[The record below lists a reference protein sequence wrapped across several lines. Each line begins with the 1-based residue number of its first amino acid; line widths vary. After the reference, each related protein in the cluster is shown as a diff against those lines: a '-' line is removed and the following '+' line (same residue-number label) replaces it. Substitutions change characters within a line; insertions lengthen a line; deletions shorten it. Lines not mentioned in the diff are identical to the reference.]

1 MFLQLHLLL
10 VLTAAA
16 SGNAQNPRPASAQN
30 EASRSVVPPNP
41 PATREDA
48 IEDERQ
54 QRIANLEPDLP
65 SKPERLFN
73 SLQKN
78 EIWERVFGDAAGWRV
93 KIGGMI
99 SGSGFSL
106 GPEYYR
112 PDLLNGNM
120 VVRASALASFE
131 QYELLDLLVSFPH
144 LLRDRAFLDSYDYYF
159 NYPSLDYYG
168 PGPNS
173 KKTGR
178 SEYRLENTAFDVR
191 GGFRPFS
198 HLRLGVTGGLLAVN
212 VGPGIQEQYISTDQQ
227 YTEATTPGID
237 RQSTFLRGG
246 PFMQFDYRDRPDDP
260 HSGGNYE
267 ASYTYYDDRQLDIS
281 NFRLLRA
288 DAQQYI
294 PFFNKKR
301 VIALRARTELSYR
314 NTNQIVPFYLQP
326 TLGGAD
332 DLRGFRQFRYYDNNS
347 MLMSAEYRWEV
358 MTPLDMAV
366 FVDSGKVF
374 HRHADL
380 NFADLETDAGFG
392 LRFKTRDAVFMRW
405 DVGFS
410 REGFQVWVKFNNI
423 FSSGRFGSPSL
434 H

>member
-1 MFLQLHLLL
+1 MLVLLL
-10 VLTAAA
+10 VALAAAA
-16 SGNAQNPRPASAQN
+16 SGNAQNPPSVPQQN
-30 EASRSVVPPNP
+30 EASRSVVPPSP
-41 PATREDA
+41 PVTREDA
-48 IEDERQ
+48 IEQERQ
-54 QRIANLEPDLP
+54 DRIAHLEPDLP
-65 SKPERLFN
+65 SKPERFFN
-73 SLQKN
+73 KLQKN
-78 EIWERVFGDAAGWRV
+78 EIWERVFGDAVGWRV
-93 KIGGMI
+93 TVGGLI
-99 SGSGFSL
+99 SGSGFAL

-112 PDLLNGNM
+112 PDLLNGDM
-120 VVRASALASFE
+120 IVRASARASFE
-131 QYELLDLLVSFPH
+131 RYELIDLLVGFPH
-144 LLRDRAFLDSYDYYF
+144 LLHDHGFVDFYNYYF

-178 SEYRLENTAFDVR
+178 SDYRVENTSFNVR
-191 GGFRPFS
+191 AGFRPFA
-198 HLRLGVTGGLLAVN
+198 HLRLGVSGGYLAVN
-212 VGPGIQEQYISTDQQ
+212 VGPGAEERFISTGEQ
-227 YTEATTPGID
+227 YTEATTPGIN
-237 RQSTFLRGG
+237 RQSTFVRGG
-246 PFMQFDYRDRPDDP
+246 PFVQFDYRDNPGDP

-267 ASYTYYDDRQLDIS
+267 ADYIYYDDLGLNIS

-301 VIALRARTELSYR
+301 VIALRARTEMSYR
-314 NTNQIVPFYLQP
+314 NTNQVVPFYLQP

-332 DLRGFRQFRYYDNNS
+332 DLRGFRQFRFYDNNS
-347 MLMSAEYRWEV
+347 LLMSAEYRWEV

-380 NFADLETDAGFG
+380 NFAELQTDAGFG

-405 DVGFS
+405 DIGFS

-434 H
+434 R